1 MEIRVRRIALKDDYT
16 IGKMEILYP
25 EGWRWVAD
33 TLEDRVRD
41 INKDG
46 DLNDAGEGKVYGE
59 TAIPYGRYEIT
70 MKVQSPKYSQRASY
84 AWCKGYLPRLL
95 NVPHFDGI
103 LIHSGN
109 DETHSSGCLLV
120 GENKVKGQVINSMA
134 TLKRLVSILKH
145 ASDSG
150 EKIWITIE

>member
-1 MEIRVRRIALKDDYT
+1 MELTLKRIALRDAYT
-16 IGKMEILYP
+16 IGKLYINDTYFC
-25 EGWRWVAD
+25 D

-46 DLNDAGEGKVYGE
+46 DLNDIGEGKVYGK

-95 NVPHFDGI
+95 KVSHFEGI

-109 DETHSSGCLLV
+109 DATHSAGCILV

-134 TLKRLVSILKH
+134 TLKRLVPILKH
-145 ASDSG
+145 ASDNN